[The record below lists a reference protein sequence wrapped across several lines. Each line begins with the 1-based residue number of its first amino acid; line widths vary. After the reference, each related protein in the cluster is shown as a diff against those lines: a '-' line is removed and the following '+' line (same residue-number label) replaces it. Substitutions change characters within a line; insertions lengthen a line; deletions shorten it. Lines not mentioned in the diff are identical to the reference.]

1 MLQTSPSF
9 SIFNSSDEVQ
19 DEENRPQDPS
29 EEALERTISIGE
41 SIETMGSGEFSFTKK
56 NMSLIEEEEEEG
68 EEGVNA
74 IQIESVEVEAN
85 NPPSPR
91 MYLATGLGIDAS
103 GIVTG
108 VGEGG
113 IAGADLSPPD
123 FDGTCNVEEYYKKMV
138 DEYPC
143 HPLFLSSYAQ
153 VLQVSLLDPI
163 RSLLP

>member
-29 EEALERTISIGE
+29 EEALERTISIGG
-41 SIETMGSGEFSFTKK
+41 SIETMGSGEFSFSKK

-74 IQIESVEVEAN
+74 IQIESVEEEAN

-143 HPLFLSSYAQ
+143 HPLFLRSYAQ